1 MDRTVKNTECGDW
14 TMSDDDFL
22 TTFTLPRRTPD
33 QLARRHP
40 FPRED
45 RLFFDAASHKYFL
58 DGRQIPISV
67 TGLLHK
73 YSSGFNP
80 TAALAAMRGGFDW
93 ASKEAELQARGLG
106 TTDEDF
112 LARWQSNGQ
121 VASARGT
128 LMRREIKGRQGSG
141 S

>member
-1 MDRTVKNTECGDW
+1 
-14 TMSDDDFL
+14 MSDDDFL

-58 DGRQIPISV
+58 DGRQTPISV

-128 LMRREIKGRQGSG
+128 LMRREN
-141 S
+141 